1 MSGVNVMGGETNI
14 VFFGPDIGDVVNSGG
29 QEVVVGPGY
38 GYTYGHSNAYGTT
51 YGTVVNSGGQE
62 SVQGGVIIGT
72 LVNDVGQEFVSGGSA
87 IGTVVNGEQYVY
99 GGNFVGVGSVDGLAT
114 STTVNSGGE
123 QYVYDY
129 ATANDTV
136 VNRGGNEY
144 LFDYATASGTVV
156 NGAQYVYDY
165 ATASN
170 TVLNG
175 GGTLFANGGTVDVA
189 EAIKGGSILIGNGM
203 VDVQQASADNVTFQ
217 LGGRGGLTLFNAKG
231 YTGKVSGFGDNGNQF
246 IDFTA
251 IGSAGATFSYTS
263 TSAITGVLT
272 VISGGTSANIDL
284 SGHYSSANF
293 HIRSGIGGSVEI
305 FDPPVAL
312 SPPTVSADLALFV
325 NYWRR
330 AFRASPTTVAS

>member
-129 ATANDTV
+129 ATAKPVGTFMSHKHWAQSLAVSPNGQWIASTAWGTMADGELRLW
-136 VNRGGNEY
+136 NARGLRPIGEVKVPGEN
-144 LFDYATASGTVV
+144 
-156 NGAQYVYDY
+156 QYV
-165 ATASN
+165 SC
-170 TVLNG
+170 G
-175 GGTLFANGGTVDVA
+175 
-189 EAIKGGSILIGNGM
+189 AIN
-203 VDVQQASADNVTFQ
+203 
-217 LGGRGGLTLFNAKG
+217 
-231 YTGKVSGFGDNGNQF
+231 
-246 IDFTA
+246 
-251 IGSAGATFSYTS
+251 
-263 TSAITGVLT
+263 
-272 VISGGTSANIDL
+272 
-284 SGHYSSANF
+284 
-293 HIRSGIGGSVEI
+293 RSGKLHAQWIEE
-305 FDPPVAL
+305 
-312 SPPTVSADLALFV
+312 
-325 NYWRR
+325 
-330 AFRASPTTVAS
+330 